1 MQSVLSP
8 TLINQLYQLVTQLSV
23 EEQLN
28 FADQVRKQA
37 LTAKWRQFIETAP
50 IIEPDISEEEIIA
63 EVKAVR
69 AKLRNPPSFQEGV
82 RGWW

>member
-37 LTAKWRQFIETAP
+37 LATKWQQFIETAP

-69 AKLRNPPSFQEGV
+69 AIRYNYAQN
-82 RGWW
+82 